1 MAILASRP
9 LSQAILKTVRAAD
22 FPMFAPRWA
31 AFAHRGGAGHPDLV
45 GKENTIAAF
54 RHAVSLGFR
63 YVETDV
69 HATLDDKLVVFHD
82 DNLRRLTGGRGSIA
96 DRTLAEIA
104 NLQVGRSEA
113 IPTLDEVLETFPDT
127 RFNIDIKNE
136 GAVAALARAIDRH
149 RAHDRVCVA
158 SFSKER
164 LRAFRRLMGRR
175 VPTAVSPVGIV
186 WNAYVPFLP
195 RLLNSPGAALQI
207 PVSQPVGS
215 RQIPVLTPRLLRHA
229 HLAGKV
235 VHVWTINDPHEMHRL
250 LDMGVDGI
258 VSDRTDVL
266 KQVFTDRGIW
276 EER

>member
-69 HATLDDKLVVFHD
+69 HVTLDDQLVVFHD
-82 DNLRRLTGGRGSIA
+82 DNLSRLTGGRGSIA

-104 NLQVGRSEA
+104 KLQVGRSEA

-136 GAVAALARAIDRH
+136 GAVATLVRAIERH

-158 SFSKER
+158 SFSVGR

-175 VPTAVSPVGIV
+175 VATAVSPNGIL
-186 WNAYVPFLP
+186 WNGYVPLLP
-195 RLLNSPGAALQI
+195 RLLNSPGTALQI
-207 PVSQPVGS
+207 PVSQRVGS
-215 RQIPVLTPRLLRHA
+215 RQIPVLTQRLLRHA

-235 VHVWTINDPHEMHRL
+235 VHVWTIDDPHEMHRL

-266 KQVFTDRGIW
+266 KQVFTERGIW

>member
-1 MAILASRP
+1 
-9 LSQAILKTVRAAD
+9 VRAAD

-54 RHAVSLGFR
+54 RQAVSLGFR
-63 YVETDV
+63 YIETDV
-69 HATLDDKLVVFHD
+69 NATVDGHLVVFHD
-82 DNLRRLTGGRGSIA
+82 DDLTRLTDGRGTVA
-96 DRTLAEIA
+96 DRTLAEIDK
-104 NLQVGRSEA
+104 LRVGQSET
-113 IPTLDEVLETFPDT
+113 IPTLDEVFETFPDT
-127 RFNIDIKNE
+127 QFNIDMKNA
-136 GAVAALARAIDRH
+136 GAVAALVRAIDRH

-158 SFSKER
+158 SFSNER

-175 VPTAVSPVGIV
+175 VPTAVSPIGIV
-186 WNAYVPFLP
+186 WNAYVPLLP
-195 RLLNSPGAALQI
+195 RLLNSPGTALQI

-235 VHVWTINDPHEMHRL
+235 VHVWTIDDPHEMHRL

-266 KQVFTDRGIW
+266 KQVFTERGIW